1 MDKALAL
8 DSIADDDMQTLL
20 DYGDNLIKQ
29 EKERIN
35 EALYKVVDQ
44 IIGEEKGFK
53 CEANW

>member
-53 CEANW
+53 CEAN